1 MVHGKYPI
9 QIPIE
14 YHEKKHGAFWK
25 MEHWQIPI
33 GYFGKKM
40 TQNILKS
47 ANILFFRNV
56 AHDFMLCKCTF
67 KYTINFFGMFSPFE
81 KWIAI
86 LRCWFWELEIAI
98 SLI

>member
-33 GYFGKKM
+33 GYFGKKND
-40 TQNILKS
+40 TK
-47 ANILFFRNV
+47 
-56 AHDFMLCKCTF
+56 H
-67 KYTINFFGMFSPFE
+67 FE
-81 KWIAI
+81 KCKHFVFWK
-86 LRCWFWELEIAI
+86 CCTWFYAM
-98 SLI
+98 